1 MAITKSKSS
10 SRVKHMNKG
19 QFGKK
24 KGIQVA
30 YLGLLHIWVLAF
42 GSKYYL
48 RIGYNPQFIVTLSLR
63 NLS

>member
-24 KGIQVA
+24 KEYKWLILVF
-30 YLGLLHIWVLAF
+30 YIF
-42 GSKYYL
+42 GC
-48 RIGYNPQFIVTLSLR
+48 
-63 NLS
+63 